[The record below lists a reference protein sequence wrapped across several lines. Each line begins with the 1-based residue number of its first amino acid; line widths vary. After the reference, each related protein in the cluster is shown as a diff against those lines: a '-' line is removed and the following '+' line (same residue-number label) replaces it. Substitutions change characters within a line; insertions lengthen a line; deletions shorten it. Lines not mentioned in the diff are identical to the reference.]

1 MADITSGRIIATTSI
16 TTITVAINCLV
27 FCFIITPLY
36 FTKGN
41 TMPKL
46 ILPYFLIICGIL
58 GILRARSTKRDK
70 RAREEYLNR
79 ESLANETR
87 KADISTLPYIK
98 ISDNILNYTSA
109 DEEVNRLL
117 SEVKALGTKK
127 ILNLTGISNTDLK
140 LKYGA
145 ANLPELT
152 ECDENFTSLCK
163 TIFSIGK
170 LLYEK
175 EDIDNARLFLEYGVS
190 IKSDITDNYVLL
202 ATIYES
208 LGLSDRIED
217 LKQIAST
224 LNSLSKETII
234 HKLDALVHN

>member
-1 MADITSGRIIATTSI
+1 
-16 TTITVAINCLV
+16 
-27 FCFIITPLY
+27 
-36 FTKGN
+36 
-41 TMPKL
+41 MPKL

-109 DEEVNRLL
+109 DEEVNKLL
-117 SEVKALGTKK
+117 AEVKALDTKK

-163 TIFSIGK
+163 AIFSIGK

-190 IKSDITDNYVLL
+190 LKSDITDNYVLL